1 MINFGGMKDALYLVD
16 TILPGMGRFLGIADG
31 VDSIAHTAMAVSVCV
46 WSLLYSSGIGDV
58 WYC

>member
-1 MINFGGMKDALYLVD
+1 MKDALYLVN
-16 TILPGMGRFLGIADG
+16 TILPGMGRFRGIADG
-31 VDSIAHTAMAVSVCV
+31 VDSIAHTAVDVRACV